1 MVSEFDKLYWMRIAF
16 GFLGGLISFYLN
28 QLGGDFAL
36 LPATIFMLLYLASF
50 YIARYFL
57 IKEIKPEE
65 TSKLFFNGL
74 GGFIFL
80 FLFTWILLF
89 TFSIAH

>member
-1 MVSEFDKLYWMRIAF
+1 MVSQFDKLYWLRIAL
-16 GFLGGLISFYLN
+16 GLLGGVSSFYLN
-28 QLGGDFAL
+28 QLGGDFSL

-50 YIARYFL
+50 YVARYTWL
-57 IKEIKPEE
+57 KDIKPED

-89 TFSIAH
+89 TFSNAR

>member
-1 MVSEFDKLYWMRIAF
+1 MPNPFDKLYWLRIGF
-16 GFLGGLISFYLN
+16 GIIGGLVSFYL
-28 QLGGDFAL
+28 QRLGGDFSL

-50 YIARYFL
+50 YIARYSWV
-57 IKEIKPEE
+57 KEIKPEDA
-65 TSKLFFNGL
+65 SKLFFNGL

-89 TFSIAH
+89 TLIST